1 MWGSIVFVVLWLNS
15 VSNAAVARWSPRALS
30 EEQPQ
35 TPQFS
40 GLPSGSLVPQ
50 LSGPLLFQP
59 SWQLPSQPSGPLAPQ
74 PSGPLFS
81 QPSGPLFSQP
91 SGPLFSQPSGPLF
104 SQPSG
109 PLFSQPSG
117 PLFSQPSGPL
127 FSQPSGPL
135 FSQPSGPLFSQPS
148 GLLPPGSDPQV
159 QVTTADKCNLDDS
172 DKIPCGEPGLD
183 ASHCGAI
190 NCCFDGQ
197 QCYYGKTVT
206 VQCTVDGQFVLVVAR
221 NTTLPRI
228 SLDSISLLG
237 GSDGPC
243 AVVDYNADFAI
254 YQFPVTAC
262 GTNAMV
268 FSDYVVYENKMVSSY
283 EVGVGPLG
291 SITRDSHYELYFQC
305 RYSATSVES
314 LAVALSSNDPP
325 LPLMAS
331 GPLRVE
337 LRLGNGQCV
346 TKGCVEGELLQYCTY
361 DCDFICGLFFGNKF
375 PWFSTEQV
383 AYTSYY
389 AENDYPVTKVL
400 REPVYVEVRMLGRT
414 DPNLVLVL
422 GHCWATSTPDRDS
435 VPQWDL
441 LVNGCPN
448 KDDRYLTTLVPVD
461 GSSGL
466 QYPSHYKRFV
476 LKMFTFVDRSMNP
489 LKETVIL

>member
-59 SWQLPSQPSGPLAPQ
+59 SWQLPSQPSGPLAP
-74 PSGPLFS
+74 
-81 QPSGPLFSQP
+81 
-91 SGPLFSQPSGPLF
+91 
-104 SQPSG
+104 QPSG

-268 FSDYVVYENKMVSSY
+268 GAKLVS
-283 EVGVGPLG
+283 
-291 SITRDSHYELYFQC
+291 R
-305 RYSATSVES
+305 
-314 LAVALSSNDPP
+314 
-325 LPLMAS
+325 
-331 GPLRVE
+331 
-337 LRLGNGQCV
+337 
-346 TKGCVEGELLQYCTY
+346 
-361 DCDFICGLFFGNKF
+361 
-375 PWFSTEQV
+375 
-383 AYTSYY
+383 
-389 AENDYPVTKVL
+389 
-400 REPVYVEVRMLGRT
+400 
-414 DPNLVLVL
+414 
-422 GHCWATSTPDRDS
+422 
-435 VPQWDL
+435 
-441 LVNGCPN
+441 
-448 KDDRYLTTLVPVD
+448 
-461 GSSGL
+461 
-466 QYPSHYKRFV
+466 
-476 LKMFTFVDRSMNP
+476 
-489 LKETVIL
+489 